1 MAACQEGRQA
11 RPLSCD
17 RVSVVPPTGP
27 GQQMMVQM
35 HDWQIET
42 MDRWIKALTSQ

>member
-17 RVSVVPPTGP
+17 RVSVATPTGP
-27 GQQMMVQM
+27 GQPMMDRM
-35 HDWQIET
+35 HDRQIET
-42 MDRWIKALTSQ
+42 MDRWIKTLTSQ